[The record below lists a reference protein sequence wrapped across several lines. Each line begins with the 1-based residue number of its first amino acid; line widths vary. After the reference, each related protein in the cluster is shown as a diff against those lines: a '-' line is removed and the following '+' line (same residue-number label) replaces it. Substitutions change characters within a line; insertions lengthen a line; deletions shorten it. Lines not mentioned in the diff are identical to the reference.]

1 MLLTGIAIGAL
12 IMLAIFC
19 DKMPAE
25 NANHKLVER
34 WAARAVVLFLLT
46 LVWEVWVGA
55 FG

>member
-25 NANHKLVER
+25 SANHKLVER
-34 WAARAVVLFLLT
+34 WAARAVVLFLL
-46 LVWEVWVGA
+46 VFAWEIWVSVKG
-55 FG
+55 